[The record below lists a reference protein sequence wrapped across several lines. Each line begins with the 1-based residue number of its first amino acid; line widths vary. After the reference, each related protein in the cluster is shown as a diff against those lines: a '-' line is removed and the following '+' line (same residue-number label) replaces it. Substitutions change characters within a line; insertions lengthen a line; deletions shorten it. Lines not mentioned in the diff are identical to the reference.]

1 MAPMKPAVRT
11 GLWLLAGLAAVILL
25 AVVAF
30 ALWASDA
37 AQPQQPALDALVSG
51 DAVTVDLTPWIS
63 FTPAEPKATGL
74 ILYPGGRVD
83 PRAYAT
89 AARSLADS
97 GYLTVIVPMPLNLAV
112 FAPERA
118 SEVMLAYPEIERWVI
133 GGHSLGGAM
142 AANFAAQHQ
151 EAVNGLVLWGAY
163 PAGGDDLSSSDLK
176 VASISGSLD
185 GLTDPRAIEESQPL
199 LPPDTAFVEI
209 AGGNHAQFG
218 DYGPQSGDN
227 PATISASEQ
236 MDQVVAATLAAL
248 QRVDDDR
255 P

>member
-1 MAPMKPAVRT
+1 VSPIKPSVRT
-11 GLWLLAGLAAVILL
+11 GLWLLAGLAAMILL

-30 ALWASDA
+30 AVWASDA
-37 AQPQQPALDALVSG
+37 AQPQRPALAALVSG
-51 DAVTVDLTPWIS
+51 DTVTVHSTPWIA
-63 FTPAEPKATGL
+63 FAPAEPKATGL

-89 AARSLADS
+89 SARALADS

-112 FAPERA
+112 FAPGRA
-118 SEVMLAYPEIERWVI
+118 SEVMQAYPEIERWVI

-142 AANFAAQHQ
+142 AANFAAEHP
-151 EAVNGLVLWGAY
+151 EAVDGLVLWGAY
-163 PAGGDDLSSSDLK
+163 PAGGDDLSNRELK

-185 GLTDPRAIEESQPL
+185 GLTDPRAIEESRPL

-209 AGGNHAQFG
+209 DGGNHAQFG

-236 MDQVVAATLAAL
+236 MDQVIAATLAAL
-248 QRVDDDR
+248 RRVDDDR